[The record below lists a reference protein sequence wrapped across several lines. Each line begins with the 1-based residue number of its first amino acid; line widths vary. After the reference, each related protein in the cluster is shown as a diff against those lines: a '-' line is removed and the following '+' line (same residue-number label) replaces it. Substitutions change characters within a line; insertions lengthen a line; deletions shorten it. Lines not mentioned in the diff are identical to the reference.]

1 MTIHVRVLTLA
12 VCLSVLIGFAAA
24 AGGVE
29 IRRQAPCIAP
39 SGFCLRFEGSDVEIP
54 EIPVVRTTRFNAASA
69 GTAAVSFHGSLHCSN
84 DVLPRSDRII
94 DLATQIV
101 AAADAVP
108 TVSGPGALRLAS
120 VLKVSE
126 GDRFFATETFN
137 LASTRVFA
145 IPEAG
150 LQTYRF
156 KIAALRMDAGI
167 TCLVYNATFTVLFVP
182 EP

>member
-1 MTIHVRVLTLA
+1 MITYARALCLA
-12 VCLSVLIGFAAA
+12 VCLSVVFGLAAA
-24 AGGVE
+24 AVAVE
-29 IRRQAPCIAP
+29 IRRQAPCFAP
-39 SGFCLRFEGSDVEIP
+39 SGFCVRFEGSDVETP
-54 EIPVVRTTRFNAASA
+54 EIPVIRTIRFNAPSE
-69 GTAAVSFHGSLHCSN
+69 GTAVVSFHGSLLCSN
-84 DVLPRSDRII
+84 DVLPHSDRIV
-94 DLATQIV
+94 DLVSQIV

-137 LASTRVFA
+137 LASTRVFT

-150 LQTYRF
+150 LETYRF

-167 TCLVYNATFTVLFVP
+167 TCLVYNAAFTVLFVP
-182 EP
+182 